1 MAVAPTTIEVLAE
14 ELARALA
21 PDRVSRSAALREQHG
36 GGETYIPSVPPD
48 IVVFPTTIDE
58 VVTVIGLARE
68 LGAPVIPHGAG
79 TSVEGHVA
87 AIHGGISV
95 DMGRMNRILG
105 FDLEALDVSVEAGVT
120 RMQLA
125 DHLGEYGVFFPV
137 DPGADA
143 TVGGMVATG
152 ASGTT
157 TVRYGSMR
165 ENVLSLRVVTAQGH
179 VITTASRARKSSAGY
194 DLTRLF
200 VGSEGTLG
208 IVAEAT
214 LRVYGIPESIAAAT
228 CSFPSVDAAVQAAIN
243 TVQLGIPIARVE
255 LLDEVQ
261 MEGIR
266 RLCELKQEPLPTL
279 FLEFHGSEA
288 SVAEQA
294 REVEGIAR
302 ELGGSDFTWSVQ
314 QEERTKLWE
323 ARHLAWEAAKAL
335 RPGCAGMS
343 TDVCV
348 PISELAE
355 CLRDVREDID
365 ASGLVAAIVG
375 HVGDGNFH
383 VVFLLDPDDPAEIR
397 RAQHLHERMI
407 RRAIAVGGTCTG
419 EHGIGVGKTKFLE
432 LEHGAE
438 SVALMR
444 ALRDTFDPDG
454 IMNPGKIFPEPTDG

>member
-14 ELARALA
+14 ELARALT
-21 PDRVSRSAALREQHG
+21 PDRVSRSPALREQHG
-36 GGETYIPSVPPD
+36 GGETYIPPVPPD
-48 IVVFPTTIDE
+48 IVVFPATIDE
-58 VVTVIGLARE
+58 VVAVIGLARE
-68 LGAPVIPHGAG
+68 HGAPVIPHGAG

-125 DHLGEYGVFFPV
+125 DHLGEHGVFFPV

-294 REVEGIAR
+294 REVEGVAR

-397 RAQHLHERMI
+397 RAQRLHERMI

-454 IMNPGKIFPEPTDG
+454 IMNPGKIFPEPADG

>member
-1 MAVAPTTIEVLAE
+1 M
-14 ELARALA
+14 
-21 PDRVSRSAALREQHG
+21 
-36 GGETYIPSVPPD
+36 
-48 IVVFPTTIDE
+48 
-58 VVTVIGLARE
+58 
-68 LGAPVIPHGAG
+68 
-79 TSVEGHVA
+79 
-87 AIHGGISV
+87 
-95 DMGRMNRILG
+95 
-105 FDLEALDVSVEAGVT
+105 
-120 RMQLA
+120 
-125 DHLGEYGVFFPV
+125 
-137 DPGADA
+137 
-143 TVGGMVATG
+143 
-152 ASGTT
+152 
-157 TVRYGSMR
+157 
-165 ENVLSLRVVTAQGH
+165 
-179 VITTASRARKSSAGY
+179 
-194 DLTRLF
+194 
-200 VGSEGTLG
+200 
-208 IVAEAT
+208 
-214 LRVYGIPESIAAAT
+214 
-228 CSFPSVDAAVQAAIN
+228 QAAIN

-454 IMNPGKIFPEPTDG
+454 IMNPGKIFPEPADG